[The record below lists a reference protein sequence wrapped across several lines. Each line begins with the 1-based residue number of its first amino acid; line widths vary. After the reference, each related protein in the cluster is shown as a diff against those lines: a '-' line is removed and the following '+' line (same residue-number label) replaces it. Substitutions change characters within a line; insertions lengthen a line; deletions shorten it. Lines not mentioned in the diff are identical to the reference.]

1 MEENKIVS
9 VSEFSKMANMPKTE
23 IYKLISL
30 PEYAVYISKIAGKK
44 YIDINDPLSFRG
56 GMERIFYS
64 QIDDELNVLPENRY
78 FPDPENPDKMI
89 TNPVYTNYVVP
100 ARQAPDAHARG

>member
-44 YIDINDPLSFRG
+44 YIDMKQEDMKAVTCAIENYLS
-56 GMERIFYS
+56 
-64 QIDDELNVLPENRY
+64 
-78 FPDPENPDKMI
+78 
-89 TNPVYTNYVVP
+89 
-100 ARQAPDAHARG
+100 